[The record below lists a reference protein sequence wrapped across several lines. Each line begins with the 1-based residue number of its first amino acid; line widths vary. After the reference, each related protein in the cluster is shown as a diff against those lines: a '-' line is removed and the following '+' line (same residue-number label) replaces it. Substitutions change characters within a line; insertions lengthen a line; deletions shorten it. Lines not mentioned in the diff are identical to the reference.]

1 MATPP
6 LQVHAPPPTH
16 VAPPPRKR
24 CLPRGLAP
32 VMIACRDCGALV
44 ELPATAVTGTSRC
57 PVCLHALQRSAGRS
71 VTAALACAL
80 TTFAL
85 LWPAN
90 LLPMMSVRMLSMRT
104 QSGIFTSVQALWNG
118 QWVVVAVLTALFVMV
133 LPFVRYAL
141 LSVALLCVQFG
152 RRPRWLGRTFRWS
165 LWLDHW
171 AMPDVFL
178 IGCLVGYSRV
188 RAFLPTTIEAGGWCV
203 IAVALVAMITRAS
216 LDIHAVWQWIE
227 PDRTPPHRQPAIA
240 CTSCHLILPATAE
253 GQRCPRCT
261 LRLRSRKPHA
271 RIRTAVFV
279 VAGLILYLP
288 ANFFPMNVDIQM
300 GQITPHRIVDG
311 IQELINAHL
320 WWLAVL
326 IFVTSI
332 AIPALKLLG
341 LTWFLFSIR
350 RHSRRHLR
358 LKTKLYRV
366 INEIGRWSNV
376 DVFTV
381 AVFLPLIQF
390 GALAHTDVAVGSVAF
405 MLVVVCTM
413 IASRAFDP
421 RLMWDAALET
431 PTMKSPAP
439 MEPKTQAGYAI

>member
-1 MATPP
+1 MT
-6 LQVHAPPPTH
+6 L
-16 VAPPPRKR
+16 
-24 CLPRGLAP
+24 
-32 VMIACRDCGALV
+32 ACRDCGTLV
-44 ELPATAVTGTSRC
+44 ELPAPDTAGTSYC
-57 PVCLHALQRSAGRS
+57 PVCAHALRRSAGRG
-71 VTAALACAL
+71 VAAALACAL

-90 LLPMMSVRMLSMRT
+90 LLPMMGVTMLGMHT
-104 QSGIFTSVQALWNG
+104 QSGIFTSVQALWDG
-118 QWVVVAVLTALFVMV
+118 HWVIIAVLTALFVMV
-133 LPFVRYAL
+133 LPFVRFGL
-141 LSVALLCVQFG
+141 LSGVLLCVKAG
-152 RRPRWLGRTFRWS
+152 RRPRWLGRAFRWS

-203 IAVALVAMITRAS
+203 IAAALIAMITRAS
-216 LDIHAVWQWIE
+216 LDTHAVWHWIE
-227 PDRTPPHRQPAIA
+227 TDRTPPADQPAIA
-240 CTSCHLILPATAE
+240 CAACSLVLPAARQ
-253 GQRCPRCT
+253 GHRCPRCG
-261 LRLRSRKPHA
+261 LRLRARKPHA
-271 RIRTAVFV
+271 TTRTAMFV
-279 VAGLILYLP
+279 IAGLILYLP

-300 GQITPHRIVDG
+300 GQITPHRIADG
-311 IQELINAHL
+311 IQDLINAHL

-350 RHSRRHLR
+350 RRSRRHLR
-358 LKTKLYRV
+358 LKTRLYRV

-413 IASRAFDP
+413 VASRAFDP
-421 RLMWDAALET
+421 RLMWDAALEA
-431 PTMKSPAP
+431 PNMHASARNESPP
-439 MEPKTQAGYAI
+439 QAEYAS